1 MATRENS
8 DTRLSTTQN
17 SKCNKSGVGWGG
29 DASQSRREH
38 AAGAAGVI
46 YEQIW
51 ELNEEK

>member
-1 MATRENS
+1 MQQIRG
-8 DTRLSTTQN
+8 RMR
-17 SKCNKSGVGWGG
+17 GWGG

-51 ELNEEK
+51 ELKEEQ

>member
-1 MATRENS
+1 M
-8 DTRLSTTQN
+8 
-17 SKCNKSGVGWGG
+17 GG